1 MLLRK
6 RELNLQKETL
16 LVRRAAV
23 MIKSYKV
30 GGKRSVKI
38 VQTTHSVFLKFET
51 SM

>member
-23 MIKSYKV
+23 LFIFD
-30 GGKRSVKI
+30 
-38 VQTTHSVFLKFET
+38 SVFIP
-51 SM
+51 